1 MPFSPLI
8 LSKTMASDLLTI
20 QQYKIFSPDADVK
33 KHCTAEVASADKRF
47 AASGG

>member
-1 MPFSPLI
+1 MLLFPLTP
-8 LSKTMASDLLTI
+8 SKTMASDLPII
-20 QQYKIFSPDADVK
+20 QQYKLFSPHAGVK

>member
-8 LSKTMASDLLTI
+8 LSKTMASDLPTI
-20 QQYKIFSPDADVK
+20 QQHKIFSPHAGAQ
-33 KHCTAEVASADKRF
+33 KHCTAEVAIADKRF